1 MEAMH
6 AMLTEVGFNIKIKM
20 METAGWLN
28 FLSRP
33 YAEDRGPALQQSQH
47 DNNNGDAVFSMFNK
61 YACKG
66 AQPPLVTHKLIA
78 GLKRQLLL

>member
-33 YAEDRGPALQQSQH
+33 YAEDRGPAIQQSQH
-47 DNNNGDAVFSMFNK
+47 DNNNGDAVFFNVQQI
-61 YACKG
+61 CM
-66 AQPPLVTHKLIA
+66 
-78 GLKRQLLL
+78 

>member
-47 DNNNGDAVFSMFNK
+47 DNNNGDAVFSCLINMHVKVLNLQLVINK
-61 YACKG
+61 
-66 AQPPLVTHKLIA
+66 
-78 GLKRQLLL
+78 